1 MRPVFAQG
9 INTGGKP
16 IVYSG
21 SGKNTDHI
29 WFNDTDNTYHAVAD
43 AAEGA
48 TGNANLKIGGV
59 QLDSGSRITGYSD
72 TITSTSNTLGATV
85 GGVKKAHDAGT
96 RKATESSHGDRLRL
110 LRRRRWMRG
119 LTMNGS

>member
-1 MRPVFAQG
+1 MSFSSGTARAGNKNEILMDLRPNTDNLTLIKGTVYVNKNQRVFAQ
-9 INTGGKP
+9 N
-16 IVYSG
+16 
-21 SGKNTDHI
+21 
-29 WFNDTDNTYHAVAD
+29 

-59 QLDSGSRITGYSD
+59 QLNSGSRITGYSD

-96 RKATESSHGDRLRL
+96 RQATEST
-110 LRRRRWMRG
+110 RG
-119 LTMNGS
+119 TG